1 MLDPNLFS
9 DTPDVVRQSLRRR
22 HANAETLASVDRL
35 VELVARR
42 RELSTEGDA
51 CRALR
56 NTLSPKIGASMKL
69 GHALEAGMMKA
80 DVKRASDR
88 AAAIE
93 ADLLGVEAEELRLNL
108 HLPNIV
114 HADTPDGR
122 DEHGN
127 VLARKWA
134 APGKPPRS
142 VGKSHDELAEVL
154 GMYDPARA
162 AKLSGARFSV
172 ISGPLAAIERALIQF
187 FLDLA
192 VAEHGYREVLVPY
205 MVTRTTM
212 AGTGQLP
219 KFEEDL
225 FKLTHPLSNEDAFLI
240 PTAEV
245 PVTNLHR
252 DEILDGDALP
262 IKYAAFTPC
271 FRSEAGAYG
280 RDTKGLIRLH
290 QFHKVE
296 LVWFARP
303 DQGVE
308 GLEALTR
315 HAETALQRLELP
327 YQVVARCAGD
337 VGNGGSKGYDLEVWL
352 PGQQAY
358 REISSCT
365 LFTDF
370 QARRLKIRYKREGDK
385 KPTLVH
391 TINGSGLAVGRT
403 LVAILENYQEDD
415 GSVVVPEALRP
426 YVRGLDR
433 IRVGD

>member
-9 DTPDVVRQSLRRR
+9 NTPDVVRESLRRR
-22 HANAETLASVDRL
+22 NANAETLATVERL
-35 VELVARR
+35 IALVARR
-42 RELSTEGDA
+42 RELGVEGDA

-56 NTLSPKIGASMKL
+56 NTLSPKIGMSLKQ
-69 GHALEAGMMKA
+69 GHALEAEMMKA

-88 AAAIE
+88 AAEIE
-93 ADLLGVEAEELRLNL
+93 AELVVVAEEELRLNL

-122 DEHGN
+122 DEHAN
-127 VLARKWA
+127 VVVRTWA
-134 APGKPPRS
+134 SAEKPPRTQ
-142 VGKSHDELAEVL
+142 GKLHEDVAEAL
-154 GMYDPARA
+154 GMYDPTRA

-172 ISGPLAAIERALIQF
+172 ISGPLAAMERALIQF

-192 VAEHGYREVLVPY
+192 VTEHGYREVLVPY

-225 FKLTHPLSNEDAFLI
+225 FKLTHSLANEDAFLI

-252 DEILDGDALP
+252 DEILAGESLP

-303 DQGVE
+303 DQSVE

-370 QARRLKIRYKREGDK
+370 QSRRLKIRYKAEGDK
-385 KPTLVH
+385 KTTLVH
-391 TINGSGLAVGRT
+391 TLNGSGLAVGRT
-403 LVAILENYQEDD
+403 LVAILENYQDDD
-415 GSVVVPEALRP
+415 GSVVVPAALRP
-426 YVRGLDR
+426 YLRGLDR